1 MTVTDHGS
9 IDTPYAPLLA
19 ILGEPLYALVQNL
32 GQADNAYHSVGGAS
46 SKVVTQG
53 FTTGSKEGG
62 YGLLGIG
69 VDIQGSAARVPDGP
83 TSVSVAVHADSGGQP
98 GAKLFD
104 LVSPTEFAPGH
115 SFFEAPRGT
124 TLEPSTSYVMVWTY
138 NGGTWHRLQRTTSD
152 GEDTGKLTGSGIA
165 DAYYRGANVSSLS
178 VDSGGHSLQIAV
190 YTNNNATG
198 RPVILS
204 PVDEAGILYAHTLD
218 IADADGIPFS
228 GVSDTFNV
236 FNKYTYRWIR
246 VDGDAETNIGAD
258 SSRYRLVD
266 ADTGKLIKVEVSF
279 EDDADNAESVTS
291 KLFGPITEPAPLPSP
306 TTLVGNT
313 GQPVSATAVITEEYA
328 MGFRLGD
335 HGQGY
340 EISSVSIDLA
350 AAPSD
355 LTVSLWMG
363 KHSGSGQGGSRVKLF
378 DFENPASFRT
388 RLNEFTAPAGAF
400 AYHGVEYFIVL
411 SDFGA
416 SLSINETTSNNEDA
430 SGEPGAELANSAGGD
445 TNVLRLAVKGS
456 RRDSGIL
463 VSNFAQPGEGDQEI
477 LSLGDKCCFKMDVG
491 NADRYLIRGFSW
503 TADDTTTRQGGHR
516 NPFEL
521 HEGSSTSV
529 EDGDATRRLTMY
541 NTRNNEGV
549 AARTAPLGATVAGGS
564 KTYTFLLDLD
574 LSRDGEGN
582 KIERIDAILTRN
594 IVPAA
599 DGEDSPGA
607 AGFDLSA
614 FGDASYPDAP
624 YVTVFGEPL
633 YAMTSNLGQSDNG
646 YASLGG
652 ANHKVLSQGF
662 STGPNEDGYDFL
674 GIGVEIEGSDA
685 GGNPQVPDGP
695 TFVSVAV
702 HAQSGGKP
710 GAKLFDLISPTEFA
724 RGHSFFEAP
733 RGTRLEAN
741 TSYVLVWRYNGGTWH
756 RLQRTT
762 SDGEDSGSLTR
773 FWVSD
778 SYYRGADLDNL
789 TEDSDSNALQIAVYT
804 NTPPPGNAT
813 GRPVILSPV
822 DEAGVLYAH
831 TLDIADEDGIPFSGA
846 SETFTILDKYT
857 YRWIRVDDGTETN
870 IGADS
875 PRYRLVDADTGTLI
889 KVEVSFADHA
899 GNAERVT
906 SKLFGPITKPA
917 PLPSPTTLVSNTGR
931 SASATAT
938 AVITEEYAM
947 EFRLG
952 NHGQGYEISSV
963 SIDLAAAPSDL
974 TVSLWMGKH
983 SGSGQG
989 GSRVKLFDFE
999 NPASFRTR
1007 LNEFTAPAGAFAYH
1021 GVEYFIVLSDFG
1033 ASLSINETTSNNE
1046 DASGEPGAELANS
1059 AGGDT
1064 NVLRLAVKGSRRDSG
1079 ILVSN
1084 FAQPGEGDQE
1094 ILSLGDKC
1102 CFKMDVGN
1110 ADRYLIRGFSWTA
1123 DDTTT
1128 RQGGHRN
1135 PFELHE
1141 GSSTSVEDGDAT
1153 RRLTMYNTRNNEGV
1167 AARTAPLGATVAGG
1181 SKTYTFL
1188 LDLDLGRDGEGNKIE
1203 RIDAILTRNIV
1214 PAADGEDSPGAAG
1227 FDLSAFGDASYPDA
1241 PYVTVFGEPLDA
1253 MVQNLG
1259 QTDNSYARATATNAV
1274 LSQGFT
1280 TGSHAAGYE
1289 LLGIGVNIEGSSS
1302 KYPDGPT
1309 SVSVSVHADSGGK
1322 PGAKLFDLVSPTEY
1336 AAGHSFFEAPP
1347 GTTLDSSTSYV
1358 MVWRHLGGAEHRLQR
1373 TLGDGE
1379 DSGALTGF
1387 SIANVFYRGADLENL
1402 SANST
1407 SNALEIAVYGVESDR
1422 PIAMPTVSFERA
1434 TYSVTE
1440 SGGVTVK
1447 VQLSEDPKRTVTI
1460 PLTTTNQGGATSADY
1475 SGVPASVTFQSGD
1488 TEKSFTFRADD
1499 DTDDDDDESVK
1510 LGFGTL
1516 PSNVTAGTT
1525 SETTISI
1532 RDNDDPAVTVTFD
1545 LADYSVAEGD
1555 TVAVKVKL
1563 NVNPERTV
1571 TIPLTTTN
1579 QSGATSD
1586 DYSGVPAGVTF
1597 QSGDTEKSFTF
1608 RAAQDAV
1615 NDDGE
1620 SVKLGFGALPAG
1632 VTAGAR
1638 NEATVSIAD
1647 NDDPAITVR
1656 FEQASY
1662 TVAEGGSFTV
1672 KVQLNMNPERTV
1684 TIPLTT
1690 TNRGGASSSDYS
1702 GVPANVT
1709 FQSGD
1714 TEKSFTFT
1722 AIQDTVDD
1730 DDESVRLGFS
1740 SLPAKVTAG
1749 TTPRATVSITDDD
1762 DPAVTVR
1769 FELADYSVAEGDTVD
1784 VEVRLNVAPERTV
1797 IIPLTST
1804 NEAGASS
1811 SDYSGVPSSVTFQ
1824 SGDTERSFT
1833 FTAALDTVQDDA
1845 ERVKLGFGALPARV
1859 TAGARDEATV
1869 LITDDDAPAITV
1881 GFELADYPV
1890 AEGDNVA
1897 VRVKLNK
1904 NPERTVT
1911 IPLTTINQNGAS
1923 SGDYSGVPSSVT
1935 FQSGQTVRSFTF
1947 TAARDAVEDDG
1958 ESVKLGFGA
1967 LPAKVTSGATDE
1979 ATVSITDVAPV
1990 VNQPPAV
1997 SATVD
2002 PATVYPG
2009 DFVMLIGIATD
2020 PDGDALTFSWTSDG
2034 GGIFAPAAFLPQ
2046 TAWIAPATET
2056 AHTVN
2061 LTLTVT
2067 DTDGLSASV
2076 TVSVLL
2082 EPFPQPNA
2090 ATDLEANVQEDN
2102 TIHLSWTIP
2111 SQPSGVTIA
2120 SVEAQRRMSG
2130 GASSP
2135 PSWDTVV
2142 TLPASATFTGVPG
2155 LAADTEYVFRV
2166 RLTTTHGL
2174 FADSRYIRVRTLTG
2188 APAPRHFAA
2197 SGPTQTSI
2205 TLNWF
2210 TVETAAAYKLE
2221 YRKDG
2226 ETEWNRISGD
2236 FDHLPSTTD
2245 HRDALG
2251 VAAGL
2256 DCNTRYDFRLS
2267 ARGSGET
2274 RNDGNRYPSTHF
2286 GSYATTSARTGEC
2299 AQEERVTNLLVSVEP
2314 SCAILTWTPPSGDRD
2329 TGYRVERYSHTG
2341 RAVGELQRTPLETLV
2356 EEPNRV
2362 ANRYEDCSA
2371 EYRTDGAEH
2380 FYSVTALDNNP
2391 GPDEEGAFG
2400 TAYTS
2405 MLRYGTSREPEGPL
2419 NVRLTHDTQ
2428 SSRWL
2433 AWDAPRDPWLTTVKT
2448 ARAGS
2453 GPQQVV
2459 TDPWTTGYR
2468 VERREY
2474 RRTEGGGWFLPEVED
2489 EAIWSATM
2497 TVGSSTTGTGS
2508 TGYFGL
2514 GSNAYG
2520 VMTQTSFTHPVG
2532 SGSWEVTG
2540 LFVAAAELRL
2550 TIQEGA
2556 PLTDNL
2562 HTDAFEDWVLV
2573 VDGRSFPFELPEG
2586 VVGGNLQVSW
2596 PNHGLNWID
2605 GQQVSLALVERLD
2618 WESLRDETD
2627 GDTGTSFTDSE
2638 DKGDKQ
2644 YVYRVWAYNPRGL
2657 SLYSWR
2663 GDWVFNG
2670 GDPGGDPEPAVY
2682 VPPPPAQQ
2690 QGGETPSN
2698 TPATGAPAISGTP
2711 QVGETL
2717 TATTA
2722 GIADED
2728 GLTKVSYT
2736 YQWTAGG
2743 SDIDG
2748 ATNSTY
2754 TLSDD
2759 DEGKAIRVRV
2769 SFIDDAGNQ
2778 ESLTSVATVA
2788 VAAAPNREATG
2799 QPAISGT
2806 PQVGQTLTA
2815 GTSGIADEDGLEN
2828 VTYSYQWIA
2837 GGSDIDGATGSSYTL
2852 TSSEQ
2857 GQTVQVRVTF
2867 TDDADN
2873 AESLISE
2880 ATETVVQAPSPLT
2893 VSLENAAT
2901 SHNGTDVFTF
2911 EIRFSEQFG
2920 LSYKTLRD
2928 DAFTVVGG
2936 EVKKAQRM
2944 DRDSDTPNIWWRI
2957 TVEPDGNGDVTIT
2970 LPATTDCTD
2979 DGAICTEDGRKLSN
2993 RLEFTVSGPGG

>member
-32 GQADNAYHSVGGAS
+32 GQADNAYHSIGGAS

-53 FTTGSKEGG
+53 FTTGSKEDG
-62 YGLLGIG
+62 YDFLGIG
-69 VDIQGSAARVPDGP
+69 VEIEGSDAQVPDGP
-83 TSVSVAVHADSGGQP
+83 TFVSVAVHADSGGQP

-204 PVDEAGILYAHTLD
+204 PVDEAGVLYAHTLD

-228 GVSDTFNV
+228 GVTDTFNV

-246 VDGDAETNIGAD
+246 VDGDAETHIGTD

-291 KLFGPITEPAPLPSP
+291 LPFGPITEPAPLPSP

-313 GQPVSATAVITEEYA
+313 GRSASATATAVTAVITGQGYEINRPGRGPVRPDGVGGWASIPVAATRQAVRLREPGLLPDPFEREEYA

-400 AYHGVEYFIVL
+400 AYHGVEYFITL

-477 LSLGDKCCFKMDVG
+477 SSLGDKCCFKMDVG
-491 NADRYLIRGFSW
+491 RIGGDADRYLIRGFSW
-503 TADDTTTRQGGHR
+503 TVDDTTTRNGGWR

-521 HEGSSTSV
+521 HEGSSTGV
-529 EDGDATRRLTMY
+529 KDGDDTRRLTMY

-564 KTYTFLLDLD
+564 RTYTFLLDVD
-574 LSRDGEGN
+574 LGRDGEGN
-582 KIERIDAILTRN
+582 KIERIDAVLIRN

-614 FGDASYPDAP
+614 FADAAYPDAP
-624 YVTVFGEPL
+624 YVTIFGEPL

-646 YASLGG
+646 YVSLGG
-652 ANHKVLSQGF
+652 ANHK
-662 STGPNEDGYDFL
+662 
-674 GIGVEIEGSDA
+674 
-685 GGNPQVPDGP
+685 
-695 TFVSVAV
+695 
-702 HAQSGGKP
+702 
-710 GAKLFDLISPTEFA
+710 
-724 RGHSFFEAP
+724 
-733 RGTRLEAN
+733 
-741 TSYVLVWRYNGGTWH
+741 
-756 RLQRTT
+756 
-762 SDGEDSGSLTR
+762 
-773 FWVSD
+773 
-778 SYYRGADLDNL
+778 
-789 TEDSDSNALQIAVYT
+789 
-804 NTPPPGNAT
+804 
-813 GRPVILSPV
+813 
-822 DEAGVLYAH
+822 
-831 TLDIADEDGIPFSGA
+831 
-846 SETFTILDKYT
+846 
-857 YRWIRVDDGTETN
+857 
-870 IGADS
+870 
-875 PRYRLVDADTGTLI
+875 
-889 KVEVSFADHA
+889 
-899 GNAERVT
+899 
-906 SKLFGPITKPA
+906 
-917 PLPSPTTLVSNTGR
+917 
-931 SASATAT
+931 
-938 AVITEEYAM
+938 
-947 EFRLG
+947 
-952 NHGQGYEISSV
+952 
-963 SIDLAAAPSDL
+963 
-974 TVSLWMGKH
+974 
-983 SGSGQG
+983 
-989 GSRVKLFDFE
+989 
-999 NPASFRTR
+999 
-1007 LNEFTAPAGAFAYH
+1007 
-1021 GVEYFIVLSDFG
+1021 
-1033 ASLSINETTSNNE
+1033 
-1046 DASGEPGAELANS
+1046 
-1059 AGGDT
+1059 
-1064 NVLRLAVKGSRRDSG
+1064 
-1079 ILVSN
+1079 
-1084 FAQPGEGDQE
+1084 
-1094 ILSLGDKC
+1094 
-1102 CFKMDVGN
+1102 
-1110 ADRYLIRGFSWTA
+1110 
-1123 DDTTT
+1123 
-1128 RQGGHRN
+1128 
-1135 PFELHE
+1135 
-1141 GSSTSVEDGDAT
+1141 
-1153 RRLTMYNTRNNEGV
+1153 
-1167 AARTAPLGATVAGG
+1167 
-1181 SKTYTFL
+1181 
-1188 LDLDLGRDGEGNKIE
+1188 
-1203 RIDAILTRNIV
+1203 
-1214 PAADGEDSPGAAG
+1214 
-1227 FDLSAFGDASYPDA
+1227 
-1241 PYVTVFGEPLDA
+1241 
-1253 MVQNLG
+1253 
-1259 QTDNSYARATATNAV
+1259 V

-1289 LLGIGVNIEGSSS
+1289 LQGIGVNIEGSSS

-1309 SVSVSVHADSGGK
+1309 SVSVSVHADSSGQ
-1322 PGAKLFDLVSPTEY
+1322 PGAKLFDLISPTEY
-1336 AAGHSFFEAPP
+1336 APGHSFFEAPP
-1347 GTTLDSSTSYV
+1347 GKTLDASTSYV
-1358 MVWRHLGGAEHRLQR
+1358 LVWRHLGGTAHRLQR

-1379 DSGALTGF
+1379 DSGALAGF
-1387 SIANVFYRGADLENL
+1387 SIANVFYRGADLDNL

-1407 SNALEIAVYGVESDR
+1407 SNALEIAVYGVESDQ
-1422 PIAMPTVSFERA
+1422 PLVMPTASFERA

-1440 SGGVTVK
+1440 SGSVTVK
-1447 VQLSEDPKRTVTI
+1447 VQLSADPKRTVTI
-1460 PLTTTNQGGATSADY
+1460 PLTTTNQGGATGADYSGVPASVTFQSGDTEKSFTFTAAEDTDDDDDESVKLGFGTLPTGVTAGTTSESTISIRDNDDPAVTVRFELANYSVAEGDTVAVKVQLSAAPERTVAIPLTTTNQSGATAADY

-1488 TEKSFTFRADD
+1488 TEKSFTFRA
-1499 DTDDDDDESVK
+1499 
-1510 LGFGTL
+1510 
-1516 PSNVTAGTT
+1516 
-1525 SETTISI
+1525 
-1532 RDNDDPAVTVTFD
+1532 
-1545 LADYSVAEGD
+1545 
-1555 TVAVKVKL
+1555 
-1563 NVNPERTV
+1563 
-1571 TIPLTTTN
+1571 
-1579 QSGATSD
+1579 
-1586 DYSGVPAGVTF
+1586 
-1597 QSGDTEKSFTF
+1597 
-1608 RAAQDAV
+1608 AQDTV

-1620 SVKLGFGALPAG
+1620 SVKLSFGALPAG
-1632 VTAGAR
+1632 VTAGTR
-1638 NEATVSIAD
+1638 DEATVSIVD
-1647 NDDPAITVR
+1647 NDDPAVTVR
-1656 FEQASY
+1656 FELASY

-1684 TIPLTT
+1684 TIPLTRT
-1690 TNRGGASSSDYS
+1690 HRGGASSSDYS
-1702 GVPANVT
+1702 GVPASVT

-1722 AIQDTVDD
+1722 ATQDTVDD
-1730 DDESVRLGFS
+1730 DDESVRIGFS

-1749 TTPRATVSITDDD
+1749 TTRRATVSITDDD

-1811 SDYSGVPSSVTFQ
+1811 SDYSGVPASVTFQ

-1845 ERVKLGFGALPARV
+1845 ERVKLGFGPLPARV

-1947 TAARDAVEDDG
+1947 TAARDAVEDGG
-1958 ESVKLGFGA
+1958 ESVKIGFGT

-2009 DFVMLIGIATD
+2009 EFVTLIGIATD
-2020 PDGDALTFSWTSDG
+2020 PDGDALIFSWTSDG

-2046 TAWIAPATET
+2046 TAWTAPATET

-2130 GASSP
+2130 GAFSP

-2286 GSYATTSARTGEC
+2286 GSYATTSAQTGEC
-2299 AQEERVTNLLVSVEP
+2299 AQGERVTNLLVSVEP
-2314 SCAILTWTPPSGDRD
+2314 SCATLTWTPPSGDRD

-2489 EAIWSATM
+2489 EPIWSATM
-2497 TVGSSTTGTGS
+2497 TVGTSTVGTGS

-2540 LFVAAAELRL
+2540 LFVLAGELRL
-2550 TIQEGA
+2550 SIQEGA

-2573 VDGRSFPFELPEG
+2573 VDGRSFPFELPEV

-2618 WESLRDETD
+2618 WEALRDETD
-2627 GDTGTSFTDSE
+2627 GDTDTSFTDSE

-2682 VPPPPAQQ
+2682 IPPSPGLQ

-2698 TPATGAPAISGTP
+2698 TPATGAPAIGGTP

-2717 TATTA
+2717 TAGTA

-2728 GLTKVSYT
+2728 GLTKVSYS
-2736 YQWTAGG
+2736 YQWIAGG

-2799 QPAISGT
+2799 QPAISGR

-2873 AESLISE
+2873 AESLISVATVAVAAAPNREATGQPAISGRPQVGQTLTADTANIVDQDGLTGVSYSYQWIAGGSDIDGATGSSYTLTSSEQGQTVQVRVTFTDDADNAESLTSE
-2880 ATETVVQAPSPLT
+2880 ATETVAVAAKPNSAPTGLPTISGTPQVEQTLTADTSGIADADGLTNVSYSYQWMAGGSDIAEATGSSYLLTTSEQGQTVQVRVTFTDDADNAESLTSEATETVAVAAKPNSAPTGLPTISGTPQVEQTLTADTSGIADADGLTKVSYSYQWMAGGSDIAEATGSNYLLTTSEQGQTVQVRVTFTDDADNAESLTSEATETVAVAAKPNSAPTGLPTISGTPQVEQTLTADTSGIADEDGLTNVSYSYQWMAGGSAIAEATGSSYLLTTSEQGQTVQVRVTFTDDAGNAESLTSAATETVAQAPSPLT

-2936 EVKKAQRM
+2936 EAKKVQRM
-2944 DRDSDTPNIWWRI
+2944 DRDSDTPNIWWLI
-2957 TVEPDGNGDVTIT
+2957 TVEPDGNGDVTVT

-2979 DGAICTEDGRKLSN
+2979 DGAICTEDGRMLSN
-2993 RLEFTVSGPGG
+2993 SLVFNVSGPGQ